1 MKNKTYKGLKKYSPE
16 YDSVMNK
23 HLEIIEDVYNYDAPK
38 DEKNYVED
46 TCMTVKYGSYP
57 KYSIKLPNEMTG
69 LRLVDYMDGDQAAY
83 DNTDYLNMLEELDLY
98 HDDSIADYPRHGD
111 TLRIF
116 YHDLEKAQAALFF
129 LKKLCNLE
137 KSRNKLVKGGVA

>member
-1 MKNKTYKGLKKYSPE
+1 MVALNKEKTMKTLTYKRLKKYSAK
-16 YDSVMNK
+16 YDSVMNTY
-23 HLEIIEDVYNYDAPK
+23 LEIIEDVYNYDVPK

-69 LRLVDYMDGDQAAY
+69 LRFVEYMDGDQPAY
-83 DNTDYLNMLEELDLY
+83 DNTDYLNMLERLDLH
-98 HDDSIADYPRHGD
+98 HDDSIADYPRHDD

-116 YHDLEKAQAALFF
+116 YHDFEKAQAALYF
-129 LKKLCNLE
+129 LKKIC
-137 KSRNKLVKGGVA
+137 S